1 MGGFFLNHGGHNYAA
16 GFSFEKE
23 KLPQF
28 LNYLK
33 DASKSIV
40 LTNDQPEY
48 EIDAE
53 IPPEYLTP
61 EAFKLLDLLEPFGQD
76 NPELIFMTS
85 AFPLCDAQIVGKKEP
100 QHLKLLFDSG
110 KNKIPAMYWSQA
122 ERLRKDI
129 SIGQK
134 YDILYSMSRN
144 CFNGIVTNQI
154 IIKDCIPHNP
164 Q

>member
-1 MGGFFLNHGGHNYAA
+1 
-16 GFSFEKE
+16 
-23 KLPQF
+23 
-28 LNYLK
+28 
-33 DASKSIV
+33 
-40 LTNDQPEY
+40 
-48 EIDAE
+48 
-53 IPPEYLTP
+53 
-61 EAFKLLDLLEPFGQD
+61 
-76 NPELIFMTS
+76 MTS
-85 AFPLCDAQIVGKKEP
+85 AFTLCDAQIVGKKEP

-129 SIGQK
+129 SIGLK